1 MATFWRILL
10 LVILIG
16 AFIYLGGGRV
26 IAQAGKGLVSAG
38 ESMERA
44 ENIAKDRMLGF
55 VDYITSLGQERIEKN
70 LRQKEREREIRRQTE
85 SGGIR

>member
-26 IAQAGKGLVSAG
+26 IAQAGRGLVSAG

-44 ENIAKDRMLGF
+44 ENIAKDRVLEL
-55 VDYITSLGQERIEKN
+55 VDYITELGQKRIEKG
-70 LRQKEREREIRRQTE
+70 LKEKIVERKRRRQIE
-85 SGGIR
+85 SGEVR